1 MGRSVSDQAK
11 MLASA
16 AGKAGARKAV
26 QPVETV
32 VVNGQ
37 TLDRRQV
44 LDLQRAAALASGSV
58 EQRRQAAA
66 LVRGVERQLASTA
79 DAIAVQTGVAET
91 VQVLADQQVAVVV
104 EDVET
109 ASFVRDAHGA
119 VVRHQGE
126 PVLKVETSRRARR
139 VDGLASLLQSGSLTP
154 ADYET
159 GMLYRRMV
167 ERAQAPVGSSLGER
181 SGAVSVSSDKA
192 VWAAIERGLCAVR
205 LRMVKHAVGDARA
218 MAVLDAVAGRGV
230 TVRSL
235 GGGGR
240 GAMLDAER
248 LVSALRTAGPLLRVS
263 DEQLKKVLAN
273 RER

>member
-1 MGRSVSDQAK
+1 MGRSVSLQAK

-26 QPVETV
+26 ATVETV

-37 TLDRRQV
+37 KLNRRQV
-44 LDLQRAAALASGSV
+44 LDLQRAAELASGSV

-66 LVRGVERQLASTA
+66 LVRGVERQLASA
-79 DAIAVQTGVAET
+79 AHAVAVQSGVAET
-91 VQVLADQQVAVVV
+91 VQALADQQVAVVV

-154 ADYET
+154 ADYDT

-181 SGAVSVSSDKA
+181 SGSASVSSDKA

-205 LRMVKHAVGDARA
+205 LRLVKHAVGDARA
-218 MAVLDAVAGRGV
+218 VAVLDAVAGRGT
-230 TVRSL
+230 TVRSI

-240 GAMLDAER
+240 RAMQDTQS
-248 LVSALRTAGPLLRVS
+248 LVSALRVAGPLLRVS